1 MLTHSSRGWHQV
13 KAEQQQTIALPE
25 NVSRSS
31 MSVAELP
38 ITAGTHVPVPVAA
51 AAPAPVVAFV
61 AALLSSPFTPHT
73 HPPASSLSPLCPSVV
88 QSKTCHFLR
97 AAAVYFKIGRALC
110 RLVLASLMLGLL
122 SASLE
127 QLSLL
132 LFSFLLLLLL
142 SPLCPLAGRKVFA
155 AGSPPAAP
163 FGLNTCRYFLAI
175 LIFKKQ
181 KLKTFVADF
190 FCNFPRA
197 AREGT
202 ERGRGR
208 GRERGRW
215 QRLRHVRNKFH
226 T

>member
-1 MLTHSSRGWHQV
+1 MFQFQLLLLLLLLLLLWLPCCRHLSRHDTHTH
-13 KAEQQQTIALPE
+13 IP
-25 NVSRSS
+25 
-31 MSVAELP
+31 
-38 ITAGTHVPVPVAA
+38 TA
-51 AAPAPVVAFV
+51 
-61 AALLSSPFTPHT
+61 SSPP
-73 HPPASSLSPLCPSVV
+73 PLCPSVV

-132 LFSFLLLLLL
+132 LFSFFLLLLLL

-190 FCNFPRA
+190 FCNFPRT

-202 ERGRGR
+202 ERD
-208 GRERGRW
+208 RGRW

>member
-1 MLTHSSRGWHQV
+1 
-13 KAEQQQTIALPE
+13 
-25 NVSRSS
+25 

-127 QLSLL
+127 QLSLFLFLL
-132 LFSFLLLLLL
+132 LFVFLLLLL

-197 AREGT
+197 AREG
-202 ERGRGR
+202 RC
-208 GRERGRW
+208 RERGRW